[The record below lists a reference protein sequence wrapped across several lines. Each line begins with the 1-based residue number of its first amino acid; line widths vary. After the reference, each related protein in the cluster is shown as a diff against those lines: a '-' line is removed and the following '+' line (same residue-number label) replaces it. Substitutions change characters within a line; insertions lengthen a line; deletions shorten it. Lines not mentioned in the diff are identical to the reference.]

1 MLRVSGSRSTLYFSV
16 PVPALKEIN
25 ITLKRELRFGM
36 HRAQITKGRRRNLSS
51 PRSSHDEVFVTAL
64 CWPQGKGKF
73 FLLFFPSM
81 EKGLM

>member
-1 MLRVSGSRSTLYFSV
+1 M
-16 PVPALKEIN
+16 PVLALKEIN

-36 HRAQITKGRRRNLSS
+36 HIAQITKGRRWNLSL
-51 PRSSHDEVFVTAL
+51 PRSSHEEVFVTAL

-73 FLLFFPSM
+73 FFFFSSL